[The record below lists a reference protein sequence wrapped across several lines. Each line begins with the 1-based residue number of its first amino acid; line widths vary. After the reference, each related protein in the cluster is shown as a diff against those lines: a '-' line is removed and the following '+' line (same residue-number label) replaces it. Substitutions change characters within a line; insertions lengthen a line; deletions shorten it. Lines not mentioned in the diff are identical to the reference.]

1 MKTAR
6 ENISIFTSHDALK
19 RLLAEYE
26 SFDAASRFCA
36 DYCITADEIALLIDG
51 IPKPKRSKSKS
62 RLTFVM
68 RADKT
73 TVDIGEAYLMA
84 R

>member
-6 ENISIFTSHDALK
+6 ANISIFISRDVLK
-19 RLLAEYE
+19 RLLDEYE
-26 SFDAASRFCA
+26 NFDAASRLCV
-36 DYCITADEIALLIDG
+36 DYCITANEAALLIDG
-51 IPKPKRSKSKS
+51 IPKPKKSKS

-68 RADKT
+68 RANKT
-73 TVDIGEAYLMA
+73 IDISEPYLVA

>member
-6 ENISIFTSHDALK
+6 ENISIFISHDALK
-19 RLLAEYE
+19 RLLDEYE
-26 SFDAASRFCA
+26 NFDAASRLCI
-36 DYCITADEIALLIDG
+36 DYCITANEAALLIDG

-62 RLTFVM
+62 RLTLFM
-68 RADKT
+68 RSDKT
-73 TVDIGEAYLMA
+73 IDIGEPYLVA

>member
-1 MKTAR
+1 MKIAK
-6 ENISIFTSHDALK
+6 EKISIFTSRYALK
-19 RLLAEYE
+19 QLLAKYE
-26 SFDAASRFCA
+26 NFDTARRLCV
-36 DYCITADEIALLIDG
+36 DYCITADEIAPLINE
-51 IPKPKRSKSKS
+51 IPKPKKSKP

-73 TVDIGEAYLMA
+73 IGIGEAHLVA

>member
-6 ENISIFTSHDALK
+6 EKISIFISHDTLK
-19 RLLAEYE
+19 RLMAEYE
-26 SFDAASRFCA
+26 NFDAASRLCA
-36 DYCITADEIALLIDG
+36 DYCITADGIALLIDK

-73 TVDIGEAYLMA
+73 IDIGEPYLVA

>member
-6 ENISIFTSHDALK
+6 ENISTFISHDALK
-19 RLLAEYE
+19 RLLDEYE
-26 SFDAASRFCA
+26 NFDSASRLCV
-36 DYCITADEIALLIDG
+36 DYCITANEAALLIDG

-73 TVDIGEAYLMA
+73 LDIDAPYLVA